1 MVVPIKRRVE
11 RDGRAFLQGIPKWG
25 LARVDPALVK
35 SMLGVPLVTDGHVGS
50 SLIISPPCTFLSAP
64 NIKLTT
70 D

>member
-1 MVVPIKRRVE
+1 MAE
-11 RDGRAFLQGIPKWG
+11 HFFGAFQIPG